1 MEYEVADYIT
11 AELDLQD
18 VPYEKNIADSGIVT
32 LTFDN
37 ESVAKGYEIV
47 RNMFEEGRVN
57 ANGSVLLKQKK
68 VLH

>member
-11 AELDLQD
+11 AELDIQG

-37 ESVAKGYEIV
+37 ESVEKGYEIV
-47 RNMFEEGRVN
+47 SNMFEEGRVN

-68 VLH
+68 GLH

>member
-1 MEYEVADYIT
+1 MKHEVADYIT
-11 AELDLQD
+11 AELDIQG
-18 VPYEKNIADSGIVT
+18 VPYEKNTAESGMVT

-47 RNMFEEGRVN
+47 RNMFEQGHVN
-57 ANGSVLLKQKK
+57 AHGSVLLKQKK